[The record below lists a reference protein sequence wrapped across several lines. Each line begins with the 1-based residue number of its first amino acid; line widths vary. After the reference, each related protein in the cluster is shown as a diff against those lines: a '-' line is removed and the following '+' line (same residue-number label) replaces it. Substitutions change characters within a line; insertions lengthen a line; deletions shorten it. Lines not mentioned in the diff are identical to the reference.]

1 MAIFGQGLCPA
12 ADVSPL
18 KHKYKSMN
26 VGVYV
31 CGASASAGGLTV
43 ALGREAGGDFAL
55 EAGALVL
62 ADKGVCCVDELDK
75 VGP

>member
-1 MAIFGQGLCPA
+1 M
-12 ADVSPL
+12 
-18 KHKYKSMN
+18 
-26 VGVYV
+26 YV

-43 ALGREAGGDFAL
+43 ALGREAGGDVTL

-75 VGP
+75 VYRMEEAALLLRKQHIG

>member
-1 MAIFGQGLCPA
+1 MQRTKL
-12 ADVSPL
+12 S
-18 KHKYKSMN
+18 
-26 VGVYV
+26 GVYV

-62 ADKGVCCVDELDK
+62 ADKGICCIDELDK
-75 VGP
+75 VNIH

>member
-1 MAIFGQGLCPA
+1 M
-12 ADVSPL
+12 L
-18 KHKYKSMN
+18 KIVRDYLKVVFLLTLARLLS
-26 VGVYV
+26 GVYV

-62 ADKGVCCVDELDK
+62 ADKGVCCIDELDK
-75 VGP
+75 VKQFI

>member
-1 MAIFGQGLCPA
+1 MFLYLLSSNIL
-12 ADVSPL
+12 
-18 KHKYKSMN
+18 
-26 VGVYV
+26 GVYV

-62 ADKGVCCVDELDK
+62 ADKGVCCIDELDK
-75 VGP
+75 VVLIENKF

>member
-1 MAIFGQGLCPA
+1 M
-12 ADVSPL
+12 
-18 KHKYKSMN
+18 
-26 VGVYV
+26 

-43 ALGREAGGDFAL
+43 ALGREAGGDYAL

-75 VGP
+75 VN